1 MSEKASIPLSD
12 VLEAAKKLCASK
24 GASVAELER
33 VIAALPGAIEVA
45 ESSRDTLTGRRRET
59 LLSGTDG
66 DLLKLDNDIAAAN
79 RSLDRLRA
87 VAEELD
93 TRLAQAREAES
104 DAARARRRAELILE
118 RDRVADRL
126 RKDYQR
132 HATAIV
138 ALIEDSARSQVAVE
152 EFNRAAL
159 ASEKI
164 QDAETI
170 VRQRGAAPREE
181 IKRQIVNLWCRED
194 ENQPLPEEH
203 QARVQDHG
211 GGHGS
216 IPPTPGCMGSAQL
229 FVRRKFERVE
239 FRAAERLVYAP
250 PLAVAVSLPGLVA
263 GDPSVWQSAREG
275 LTATHWLRAIDGSR
289 AAPSAPAA
297 IRPIEVEHRLI
308 EAGVAND
315 ADPAATARAI
325 EETRRSAR

>member
-12 VLEAAKKLCASK
+12 VLETAQKLCASK

-33 VIAALPGAIEVA
+33 VISSLPGAIDGGREQPDA
-45 ESSRDTLTGRRRET
+45 LTGRRRET

-79 RSLDRLRA
+79 RLLDRLRA

-152 EFNRAAL
+152 EFNRAAP

-170 VRQRGAAPREE
+170 VRQRSAAPREE

-216 IPPTPGCMGSAQL
+216 IPPTPGCIG
-229 FVRRKFERVE
+229 
-239 FRAAERLVYAP
+239 FRAAIRAAEIRARRVSRGGTVCLCAAARRRGIIAWSCRGRSKRLAIRARGFDGNS
-250 PLAVAVSLPGLVA
+250 LAASDRGFA
-263 GDPSVWQSAREG
+263 G
-275 LTATHWLRAIDGSR
+275 RAFGAGRHSSDRSR
-289 AAPSAPAA
+289 ASA
-297 IRPIEVEHRLI
+297 H
-308 EAGVAND
+308 
-315 ADPAATARAI
+315 
-325 EETRRSAR
+325 